1 MRSVEMCQSVPAGLS
16 GDPLE
21 LQTGASG
28 GLWCASSRD
37 GRERETTAR

>member
-1 MRSVEMCQSVPAGLS
+1 MRSVEMCQSVPARLS

-21 LQTGASG
+21 LETRASG
-28 GLWCASSRD
+28 ELWCTSSRD